1 MVVPERPIHFD
12 SVVGAAVFK
21 TAQKA
26 GEEDPLKALDDL
38 PFEKHVSASGAWVWK
53 ASQIHLEGDGGVFW
67 NHYVRKYEMARWAGD
82 KLKGIWTGNKNS
94 IAIGTGPQKA
104 YSLNQPLQHIKKAVA
119 FCVGDEDIIKA
130 LLESEIHALGRNI
143 RMGWGRIH
151 TLEVAVADPGEE
163 DLWRQRAL
171 PKEMEDIVL
180 PGHFLGTA
188 NVRPPYFDR
197 TSWQT
202 AWEYEASAPV
212 AASAA

>member
-12 SVVGAAVFK
+12 SLVAAAAFK

-26 GEEDPLKALDDL
+26 GEADPLQALDDL
-38 PFEKHVSASGAWVWK
+38 PFAKQAAPSGAWVWQ
-53 ASQIHLEGDGGVFW
+53 ASQIHLHGEGGVFW
-67 NHYVRKYEMARWAGD
+67 NHYVRKFEMARWAGD
-82 KLKGIWTGNKNS
+82 KLRGVWTGNKS
-94 IAIGTGPQKA
+94 TIAVGTGQQKA
-104 YSLNQPLQHIKKAVA
+104 FSLNQPLQHIAKAVA
-119 FCVGDEDIIKA
+119 YCVGDKDIIQA

-151 TLEVAVADPGEE
+151 TLEVTDADPGEN

-171 PKEMEDIVL
+171 PREMDDMIL

-197 TSWQT
+197 ESWQT

-212 AASAA
+212 ASAAS